1 MAAAITQISVNQSH
15 DRNPVIRPNGDIL
28 FSRWE
33 HVAGRNRFT
42 IFRARP
48 DGTDLFVLYGAH
60 SAGNSFLHPRDMDP
74 AGAYKGQLASS
85 LMSLSGTQEG
95 GALMRIDA
103 FNYSEQN
110 TPANSTVPA
119 EGGQRAVTQQELAMD
134 RGLSPFGLATTPYP
148 LWDGSD
154 RILVAWR
161 PARSRATACSSPAPT

>member
-1 MAAAITQISVNQSH
+1 
-15 DRNPVIRPNGDIL
+15 VIRPNGDIM

-60 SAGNSFLHPRDMDP
+60 SPGNSFLHPRDMDP
-74 AGAYKGQLASS
+74 AGAYKGQLVSS

-95 GALMRIDA
+95 GALMLIDA

-110 TPANSTVPA
+110 TPANHRAGRRRPA
-119 EGGQRAVTQQELAMD
+119 CHLTQQELAMD
-134 RGLSPFGLATTPYP
+134 RGLSPFGRATTPYP

-154 RILVAWR
+154 RVLVAWR
-161 PARSRATACSSPAPT
+161 PARSRATAWSSPAPT